1 MPFLNESLNYA
12 LRRSGVWQLASIS
25 SLSLWHRWLSLHV
38 ILYFF
43 LSLSFLFFVKELHR
57 NFYNQSHERSTSNK
71 QQATIENHVD
81 IPPSQSNIFI
91 YILATHEE
99 EQVFVLFEIN
109 ILAKKCFIT

>member
-1 MPFLNESLNYA
+1 MNLSTMLLE
-12 LRRSGVWQLASIS
+12 GLASGNWQAS
-25 SLSLWHRWLSLHV
+25 HLSHTLASLVVLACYPLL
-38 ILYFF
+38 
-43 LSLSFLFFVKELHR
+43 LSFPFVSLFR
-57 NFYNQSHERSTSNK
+57 ERAPSQFLQPKPRTINK